1 MTVGQTFMAH
11 VLATGSIFN
20 RVGPTFYPIGRY
32 PLREYIT
39 IFIIKNVG
47 MLIIGSIEIIFY
59 VIE

>member
-1 MTVGQTFMAH
+1 MAH